1 MVPQSSSDVPPDRR
15 DSEDDPERLVDFM
28 TLGLAYM
35 FQQLGRAPVL
45 AEVEAAV
52 AALRRAI
59 RLDVAAWSLELA
71 AAVRFARGTA
81 RVAFGAVAALR
92 SVRRL
97 TRSSASR
104 T

>member
-1 MVPQSSSDVPPDRR
+1 VVPQSSSEVPPDRR
-15 DSEDDPERLVDFM
+15 DSEADDETLVDFM
-28 TLGLAYM
+28 TLGLAYV
-35 FQQLGRAPVL
+35 FGQLGRAPIV

-52 AALRRAI
+52 AAMRRAI
-59 RLDVAAWSLELA
+59 RMDVAAWSLGMA

-81 RVAFGAVAALR
+81 RVTSGAVVALR

>member
-1 MVPQSSSDVPPDRR
+1 VVPQSSSEVPPDRR
-15 DSEDDPERLVDFM
+15 DSQADEETLVAMM

-35 FQQLGRAPVL
+35 FQQFGRAPIL

-52 AALRRAI
+52 ATLRRAI
-59 RLDVAAWSLELA
+59 RLDVAAWSQGLV

-81 RVAFGAVAALR
+81 RVTADAVVAFR